1 MEIGERILAIRKEK
15 GLSQVELAKML
26 LVSRQTISQWETGQ
40 TVPSLDNI
48 YRLRDILGI
57 SFDDLM
63 TAEGKDDTE
72 DKALEEYSF
81 AFDKKD
87 AKEADSIVWSK
98 QLSKAIRFA
107 VISAALFLATT
118 LFVIF
123 GKDNSTYFL
132 MGATMG
138 ATAIL
143 ALIAFVTLIRT
154 VSLKRTSLKNA
165 IAGFSARVY
174 KYEVYED
181 KIVVTIY
188 VEGVKSRILTVR
200 KDEINSFWETENLI
214 LIVVAQHYYLLKK
227 SEISENSALYG
238 FLATGSSRNLRREIE
253 TEPLY
258 QKVISVILFIA
269 SLVMPYV
276 YLFAISVIT
285 DNNTGTHMIKYMW
298 TGYLFALIP
307 LASIIFG
314 IIQRKNKI
322 HNVKN
327 IVAGAIVFVIL
338 CLFGSFTFI
347 FSEVYDYDYS
357 VITSLEEELD
367 IDLPNSGDISTVV
380 DSDGVYQMS
389 NVVFSNDESA
399 IFEKKLYN
407 DKRWQTELST
417 PLQGCLHPSVV
428 GMKYDYYLIYNC
440 DTEGFNSIPESSGEY
455 ELIFLGY
462 SCKQNRLDVIEYSKE
477 IVAEK

>member
-63 TAEGKDDTE
+63 TAEGKEDTE
-72 DKALEEYSF
+72 DKAMEEYSF
-81 AFDKKD
+81 TFDKND
-87 AKEADSIVWSK
+87 AREADNIVWAK
-98 QLSKAIRFA
+98 QLSKAISFT
-107 VISAALFLATT
+107 VISTVLFLVA
-118 LFVIF
+118 LLSIF
-123 GKDNSTYFL
+123 FEKDSNTFFY
-132 MGATMG
+132 MGAAMVL
-138 ATAIL
+138 I
-143 ALIAFVTLIRT
+143 LIAYSTLIRMF
-154 VSLKRTSLKNA
+154 VLKRASLKSAIEAFSL
-165 IAGFSARVY
+165 RQYRY
-174 KYEVYED
+174 KVYED

-188 VEGVKSRILTVR
+188 VEGQESKILTIR
-200 KDEINSFWETENLI
+200 KADVTSYVETDNLI
-214 LIVVAQHYYLLKK
+214 LIMVAQQYFLMKK
-227 SEISENSALYG
+227 GEIAENSAVYSLFANKAVTDSKRG
-238 FLATGSSRNLRREIE
+238 DNA
-253 TEPLY
+253 EPLY
-258 QKVISVILFIA
+258 QKFISIILFVA
-269 SLVMPYV
+269 SIVTPIGAL
-276 YLFAISVIT
+276 LTLTAIVGNSAGIYT
-285 DNNTGTHMIKYMW
+285 IKYMW
-298 TGYLFALIP
+298 IFYLFALIP
-307 LASIIFG
+307 LASIVFG
-314 IIQRKNKI
+314 IMQRKNKI
-322 HNVKN
+322 HNIKN

-347 FSEVYDYDYS
+347 FGEVYDYDYS